1 MFRYVPQPE
10 PARGPCTSSSRKERG
25 GGVCICGFVGS
36 DSDEVACFGGT
47 QRNIFRASQ
56 ITGCARLLFVPPLHI
71 ISTTPL
77 QCRPSQVG
85 RTGALLSGTAAQQ
98 VLLLRHVA
106 SCVSLLPK
114 RQAFRIRPSPSE
126 EKTPCLSRRSQ
137 CLLDR
142 LSPRLPSL
150 ICRPLCSTGV
160 RHSLSAVPLESTL
173 NSETPVLG
181 TRRRLWRCRYGTGRI
196 IKSALSHPQRNAFQ
210 C

>member
-1 MFRYVPQPE
+1 MHLWVCGVRFGRSGLFWRYAEEHLQSI
-10 PARGPCTSSSRKERG
+10 ADHR
-25 GGVCICGFVGS
+25 VCATLVRPS
-36 DSDEVACFGGT
+36 PSHH
-47 QRNIFRASQ
+47 
-56 ITGCARLLFVPPLHI
+56 LHH
-71 ISTTPL
+71 TT
-77 QCRPSQVG
+77 RSSQVG
-85 RTGALLSGTAAQQ
+85 RTGALLPGTAAQQ

-126 EKTPCLSRRSQ
+126 EKTPCPSRRSQ

-150 ICRPLCSTGV
+150 ICRPLCSKGV

-181 TRRRLWRCRYGTGRI
+181 TRRRFWRCRYGTGRI